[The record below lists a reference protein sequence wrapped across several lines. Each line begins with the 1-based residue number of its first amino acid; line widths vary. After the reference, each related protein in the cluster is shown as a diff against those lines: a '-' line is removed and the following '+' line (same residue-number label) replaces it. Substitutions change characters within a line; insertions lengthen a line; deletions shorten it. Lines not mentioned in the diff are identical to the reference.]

1 MDFAP
6 HETRPDR
13 NSRAVYVSG
22 QSTETIQAPTTR
34 HMYMR
39 SRNSRRGTGLDDWE
53 HRRVP
58 IMSVHVSIHVSGF
71 NEPGRF
77 ICEARPVPWERR
89 APPGSCVA
97 IATAMPWR
105 ERKRPR
111 AEKSQEA
118 RRGRRRGGTR
128 SARIAV
134 PPSGGNRAHTP
145 PIMASR
151 ARHPSMAPRRCCLL
165 VYDPS
170 LLLLPSASAAPTAK
184 PAVTSGVL
192 GEWRREPWK
201 GGQAQTAAKIMLSN
215 TGAAAVKS
223 AARHGH
229 PASSSCIADKVFGG
243 EDFELLL
250 EHFFLEGVF
259 FYQKR
264 KEVM

>member
-1 MDFAP
+1 MHLSFC
-6 HETRPDR
+6 EIFF
-13 NSRAVYVSG
+13 
-22 QSTETIQAPTTR
+22 TISSK
-34 HMYMR
+34 H
-39 SRNSRRGTGLDDWE
+39 
-53 HRRVP
+53 
-58 IMSVHVSIHVSGF
+58 
-71 NEPGRF
+71 
-77 ICEARPVPWERR
+77 
-89 APPGSCVA
+89 
-97 IATAMPWR
+97 
-105 ERKRPR
+105 
-111 AEKSQEA
+111 
-118 RRGRRRGGTR
+118 
-128 SARIAV
+128 
-134 PPSGGNRAHTP
+134 
-145 PIMASR
+145 
-151 ARHPSMAPRRCCLL
+151 
-165 VYDPS
+165 YDPS

-229 PASSSCIADKVFGG
+229 PASSSCIAAKVFGG